1 MSKLLKIDRKGMPLA
16 DKVLFNK
23 YFPEEISD
31 DQADMML
38 HALGADY
45 RSFRKY
51 RERRYYHAYRNF
63 YDAGGRDVTAW
74 DDLVANGYARKHG
87 VYHVTVKGIHALEY
101 LTQCRIW
108 GNYQC
113 PADCRYVVL
122 VELMRDSVSCGYGC
136 WLPTSSNE
144 LSMRLAMPRSLIL
157 ETLKELTADDL
168 VRKDY
173 YGEMDD
179 EGYVHCKHGWTLTKA
194 AKEKYH
200 EKYEELQQAEYQ
212 KIEESLRRAEL

>member
-23 YFPEEISD
+23 YYPEEISD

-122 VELMRDSVSCGYGC
+122 VELMRDSVSCGNGC

-144 LSMRLAMPRSLIL
+144 LSMRLAIPRSLIL

-212 KIEESLRRAEL
+212 KIEDSLRRAEL